1 MTHLVDR
8 AAPDGWLSR
17 LSRIR
22 YRGRRVDWQAYLFI
36 LPFALIFIVI
46 TLLPIFFGIYISFNE
61 WGIVGDPEWVG
72 LDNFREAMQDDWIP
86 KVWGNTFQM
95 AALVVPGTV
104 IVALLMALWINR
116 EQWFS
121 GPIRTAFFAPHVV
134 AITVTAIIWIWIFE
148 KETGLLNLALY
159 GVGIPKQGWLTTSK
173 WVIQSISLV
182 TIWQAVGFH
191 MVILLAGLKEIPAE
205 LGEAAVIDGASAW
218 QAFWRITLP
227 LLTPA
232 LGLVITLEIIS
243 AFRIFGQVYLMTG
256 GGPGGHSAT
265 IVSYIYHEGFVRFRL
280 GFAAALSLLL
290 FLTILLFTLLRARL
304 VREHSN

>member
-17 LSRIR
+17 LTRIR

-36 LPFALIFIVI
+36 LPFALVFIVI

-116 EQWFS
+116 EQWLS

-159 GVGIPKQGWLTTSK
+159 GIGIPKQGWLTTSK

-218 QAFWRITLP
+218 QAFLRITLP

-243 AFRIFGQVYLMTG
+243 AFRIFGQVYLMSG

-265 IVSYIYHEGFVRFRL
+265 IVSYIYHEGFVRFRPGL
-280 GFAAALSLLL
+280 AAALSILL
-290 FLTILLFTLLRARL
+290 FLTTLLFSLLLSPL
-304 VREHSN
+304 VSGHRN

>member
-1 MTHLVDR
+1 
-8 AAPDGWLSR
+8 
-17 LSRIR
+17 
-22 YRGRRVDWQAYLFI
+22 
-36 LPFALIFIVI
+36 PFALIFIVI

-116 EQWFS
+116 EQWLS

-159 GVGIPKQGWLTTSK
+159 GIGIPKQGWLTTSK

-227 LLTPA
+227 LLIPA

-290 FLTILLFTLLRARL
+290 FLTILIFTLLRARL